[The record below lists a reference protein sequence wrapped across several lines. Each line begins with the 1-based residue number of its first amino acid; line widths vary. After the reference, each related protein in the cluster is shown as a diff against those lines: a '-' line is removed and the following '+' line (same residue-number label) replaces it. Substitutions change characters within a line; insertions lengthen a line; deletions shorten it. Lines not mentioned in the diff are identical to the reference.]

1 MRNLNEALINS
12 RLDENEDNIVD
23 VSEENLSKL
32 NNDNGLTTDNNS
44 KMKMNY
50 IRNVKDSFTN
60 SHGCLPKNNNFDF
73 EVSSSKKNTC
83 LNDAV
88 DTFKL
93 IVENYDEIR
102 ELTTNNFDSHNEEKY
117 LIKSNSFEKKS
128 NDNSQNEIKNSNVL
142 ISRIQMEDGLFKKV
156 KNNLVFYY

>member
-1 MRNLNEALINS
+1 MRNLNEALISS
-12 RLDENEDNIVD
+12 RLDENDVNIVD

-50 IRNVKDSFTN
+50 TRNVKDSFPN
-60 SHGCLPKNNNFDF
+60 SHGSCLPKNTNFDF

-83 LNDAV
+83 PND
-88 DTFKL
+88 D
-93 IVENYDEIR
+93 
-102 ELTTNNFDSHNEEKY
+102 
-117 LIKSNSFEKKS
+117 SFEKKP
-128 NDNSQNEIKNSNVL
+128 NDNLQNEIKSSNVL

-156 KNNLVFYY
+156 K